1 MWLMLRWGLQV
12 PILGEGVVVVGRRW
26 VPGVAWWWLPIYRLL
41 VVTTGLSVTIFT
53 VLRLVTGRE
62 TELV

>member
-12 PILGEGVVVVGRRW
+12 RIWGEGVVVVGRRW
-26 VPGVAWWWLPIYRLL
+26 VPGVAQWWLPIYRLL

-53 VLRLVTGRE
+53 VL
-62 TELV
+62 